1 MTKKLETISVKTVYI
16 SAETTHEEWGTSKS
30 VLCIHVDYASKPK
43 EQVPEDCKYWLRF
56 RPAEYGDIPEKGSE
70 IEIAENPSGKGYS
83 IIGVPPSRP
92 QKPSVE
98 AAGQEFISLYATLYQ
113 HAQATLQQAGGND
126 PEAIRA
132 ATSSAMIF
140 LHKEYGIGMLNHS
153 RPEPIAPKPISP
165 PIIPTS
171 KAAKTEALTP
181 DPTPSRRRA
190 DSQSSSSH
198 GGQRAQY
205 IHIVATEAGWSKLGV
220 RSFLASAFGV
230 QSGSTKD
237 IPVELF
243 ESVIAAIRSTPPD
256 LHNLKGEMPGKRL
269 KSIAKAI
276 GLPPRKGMT
285 TIKAAMS
292 KHAPNKDSWQL
303 SESEVIAIRDT
314 LLIEYGCS
322 QLPDKYRT
330 IAMSEYLALPEHQ
343 TEDNDLAIAYAWM
356 DQLCQ
361 LKQKA
366 NILSA

>member
-30 VLCIHVDYASKPK
+30 VLCIHADYASKPK

-70 IEIAENPSGKGYS
+70 IEIAENPNGKGYS
-83 IIGVPPSRP
+83 IIGGPPSCP
-92 QKPSVE
+92 QKLSVE

-113 HAQATLQQAGGND
+113 HAQATLQQAGAND
-126 PEAIRA
+126 PEAIRT

-140 LHKEYGIGMLNHS
+140 LHKEYGIAMLNHS
-153 RPEPIAPKPISP
+153 RPKPISP
-165 PIIPTS
+165 PNIPTS
-171 KAAKTEALTP
+171 KAAKTETLTS
-181 DPTPSRRRA
+181 DPTPSKRSV
-190 DSQSSSSH
+190 DSQSTSSH
-198 GGQRAQY
+198 GSQRAQY

-230 QSGSTKD
+230 QSGSAKD
-237 IPVELF
+237 IPAELF

-285 TIKAAMS
+285 AIKAAMS

-322 QLPDKYRT
+322 QLPDNYRT

-343 TEDNDLAIAYAWM
+343 AEDNDLAIAYAWM
-356 DQLCQ
+356 DQLFQ

>member
-56 RPAEYGDIPEKGSE
+56 RPAEYGGIPEKGSE

-83 IIGVPPSRP
+83 IIEGQPSRP
-92 QKPSVE
+92 QKPPVE

-113 HAQATLQQAGGND
+113 HAQATLQQAGAND
-126 PEAIRA
+126 PEAIRV

-153 RPEPIAPKPISP
+153 RPEPIAPKPIAP

-171 KAAKTEALTP
+171 KTAKTEALTT
-181 DPTPSRRRA
+181 DPTPSKRRV
-190 DSQSSSSH
+190 DSQSPSSQ
-198 GGQRAQY
+198 GAQKAQY
-205 IHIVATEAGWSKLGV
+205 VHIVATEAGWSKLGV
-220 RSFLASAFGV
+220 RSFLASDFGV

-285 TIKAAMS
+285 AIKAAMG

-322 QLPDKYRT
+322 QLPDNYRT

-343 TEDNDLAIAYAWM
+343 AEDNDLAIAYAWM
-356 DQLCQ
+356 DRLCQ